1 MSKYWTRLYR
11 TEFEPAVQ
19 ARGRFYFQAHR
30 VLLQYLEGNVAKFK
44 VVGTNPY
51 KVELEQQLPEKTLKW
66 SCTCPYAEAGSKC
79 KHIWASLLFTDEKDL
94 FEASTPVELNE
105 NASWRADLANAER
118 RLRAQVKFQEVGTAQ
133 ATHQPRYSAA
143 YALDLP
149 RSVELKRVHLQI
161 LCQDQNL
168 RPGLGVLRLAE
179 LSLDSIPQ
187 FPEEADQEILSE
199 LLGKTELYGAFDSFG
214 KEKRFSTVVLSGDH
228 AKSVL
233 KRIARANKLFKLST
247 KNIVPGAPPPPR
259 GARVET
265 EPYAYREEFWAF
277 HLDLKKI
284 DQNYY
289 LIPSLRNGI
298 ESKHLRDCE
307 MTITDFIFFDTFMAE
322 SDLAKHPL
330 WIEFF
335 NRKRE
340 VEIIAEEV
348 DDFLEYYFRQNTM
361 PILLLPDNLKF
372 IDLTFEQPEVTI
384 ALTNLKNANLGMNL
398 EFWYGKKKV
407 AIGNRNPF
415 IYNIEHKQKIRRNL
429 DYESQVIAE
438 IEALGATRPQRAF
451 AENYDYVMKENQF
464 VKATEFFLTK
474 TWQVLVS
481 DKPVTLGKIEHIEVQ
496 SSGMDWFDL
505 QVQFQFGA
513 EVFTLPQLLGQI
525 RDGERVIQLGDGSTG
540 VLPEEWLRRFR
551 PLIEMGQMN
560 EEKLRINKVQ
570 ALFLTAQ
577 LEGHEKFTADQ
588 RFRTLGEL
596 LKDLQNLKEQETSE
610 KFVGSLRPYQ
620 KKGLAWLDLL
630 SSQAIG
636 GVLADDMGLG
646 KTIQILALLVAHK
659 EGVTGK
665 AKRPTLIVAPRSLI
679 FNWIKEAEK
688 FAPHLTTLDYTG
700 QKRQEN
706 FSKLAKFD
714 ILLTTYQTLRGDVDK
729 LHGIEFDFFILDEA
743 HYIKNAASQSSQACR
758 MIQARK
764 KLALTGTPIE
774 NSLGD
779 LFSILEVVNPG
790 LITREIRERFSRER
804 EAPALQD
811 LGRALRPFLLRRTK
825 DEVLKDLPAKSEQ
838 ILYCELSPAERT
850 KYDELKAHYW
860 SQLTG
865 TIETKSLAKSKI
877 EILEALLRLRQAA
890 CHQGLL
896 NPALTGQSSSK
907 FDLLLDQIATVIQDG
922 HKALIFSQFTSLLG
936 LLKAQ
941 LEERGIRYEYLDGQ
955 TKDRQERVERFQ
967 SSPDIPLFLLSL
979 KAGGVGL
986 NLTSAGYVFILDPWW
1001 NPAAEA
1007 QAIDRAHRIG
1017 QTQKVFAYKIIAK
1030 DTVEEKILELQ
1041 RTKKDLAN
1049 AIVEGGGGAEQ
1060 SLLKGLKM
1068 EDLKLLLG

>member
-11 TEFEPAVQ
+11 SEFEPSVQ

-30 VLLQYLEGNVAKFK
+30 VLLQHLEGNVARFK

-51 KVELEQQLPEKTLKW
+51 KVELEQQLPEKVLRW
-66 SCTCPYAEAGSKC
+66 SCSCPSGENTAHC
-79 KHIWASLLFTDEKDL
+79 KHIWASLMFTDDKDL
-94 FEASTPVELNE
+94 FEASAPVETNE
-105 NASWRADLANAER
+105 NSAWRADLSNAEK
-118 RLRAQVKFQEVGTAQ
+118 RLRAHVKFQEVGTAQ
-133 ATHQPRYSAA
+133 AIQQPRFSGA
-143 YALDLP
+143 YALDLVK
-149 RSVELKRVHLQI
+149 SVELKRVHLQI
-161 LCQDQNL
+161 LAQDQVL
-168 RPGLGVLRLAE
+168 RPGLNIFKLAE
-179 LSLDSIPQ
+179 IGLDSIPQ
-187 FPEEADQEILSE
+187 FPEEADQDILQE
-199 LLGKTELYGAFDSFG
+199 LLGKTELYGAYDTFG
-214 KEKRFSTVVLSGDH
+214 KEKRFSTVVLTGDH

-233 KRIARANKLFKLST
+233 KKIAKVNKLYKLSN
-247 KNIVPGAPPPPR
+247 KPLPPGTPPPAVR
-259 GARVET
+259 STRVEV
-265 EPYAYREEFWAF
+265 EPYVYREEFWAF

-284 DQNYY
+284 DVNYY
-289 LIPSLRNGI
+289 LIPSLRSKT

-322 SDLAKHPL
+322 SDLSKHPL

-335 NRKRE
+335 NKKRE
-340 VEIIAEEV
+340 VEIVANEI
-348 DDFLEYYFRQNTM
+348 DDFLEFYFKQNTM
-361 PILLLPDNLKF
+361 PILLLPENLKF
-372 IDLTFEQPEVTI
+372 IELTFEHPEVTLV
-384 ALTNLKNANLGMNL
+384 LTNLKNANLGVNL

-407 AIGNRNPF
+407 SIGNRNQF
-415 IYNIEHKQKIRRNL
+415 IYNIEAKQKIRRNL
-429 DYESQVIAE
+429 DYEAQVIAE
-438 IEALGATRPQRAF
+438 LESLGAVRPQRAF
-451 AENYDYVMKENQF
+451 AENYDYVLKENQF
-464 VKATEFFLTK
+464 VKASEHFLTK
-474 TWQVLVS
+474 SWQVLVS
-481 DKPVTLGKIEHIEVQ
+481 DKAVTLGKIETIEVQ

-505 QVQFQFGA
+505 QVQFQFGS
-513 EVFTLPQLLGQI
+513 ETFTLPQLLGQL

-540 VLPEEWLRRFR
+540 VLPEEWLRRFT

-560 EEKLRINKVQ
+560 EDKLRINKVQ

-577 LEGHEKFTADQ
+577 LEGHEKFTADE

-596 LKDLQNLKEQETSE
+596 LKDLQNLKEKETSD
-610 KFVGSLRPYQ
+610 KFKGELRPYQ

-630 SSQAIG
+630 SGQSIG

-659 EGVTGK
+659 AAATAK
-665 AKRPTLIVAPRSLI
+665 TKRPTLIVAPRSLI

-688 FAPHLTTLDYTG
+688 FAPHLTALDYTG

-706 FSKLAKFD
+706 FGKLTKFD

-729 LHGIEFDFFILDEA
+729 LQGIEFDFFILDEA
-743 HYIKNAASQSSQACR
+743 HYIKNATSQSSQACR
-758 MIQARK
+758 LIQARK

-779 LFSILEVVNPG
+779 LFSIMEVVNPG
-790 LITREIRERFSRER
+790 LITREIRERFAREK
-804 EAPALQD
+804 EAPALND

-838 ILYCELSPAERT
+838 ILYCELSTEERT
-850 KYDELKAHYW
+850 KYDELKQHYW
-860 SQLTG
+860 SQLSG
-865 TIETKSLAKSKI
+865 AIETKSLAKSKI

-896 NPALTGQSSSK
+896 NPSLTGQSSSK
-907 FDLLLDQIATVIQDG
+907 FDLLLDQISTVIQDG

-936 LLKAQ
+936 LLKSQ
-941 LEERGIRYEYLDGQ
+941 LEERGIKYEYLDGQ

-967 SSPDIPLFLLSL
+967 NTPEVPLFLLSL

-986 NLTSAGYVFILDPWW
+986 NLTSADYVFILDPWW

-1017 QTQKVFAYKIIAK
+1017 QKQKVFAYKIIAK

-1049 AIVEGGGGAEQ
+1049 AIVESGGEQ

-1068 EDLKLLLG
+1068 EDLRLLLG